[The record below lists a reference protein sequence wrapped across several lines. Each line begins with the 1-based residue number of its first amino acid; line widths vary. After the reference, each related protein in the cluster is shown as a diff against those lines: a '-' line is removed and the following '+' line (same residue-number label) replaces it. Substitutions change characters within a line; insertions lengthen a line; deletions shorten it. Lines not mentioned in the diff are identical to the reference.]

1 MAKQESRGAKINPI
15 RQQALEFAKKADK
28 SLGSNS
34 EVVDKLGSGTPVDNH
49 VLQKTY
55 NQKDASYFEPYEEY
69 IDRNTLHSGQYTT
82 AQLDKMLEERK
93 HEEKMFVTT
102 VSIVSII
109 VILVL
114 WRLISLIR
122 KDSPISNQSTEDE
135 NITRIELN
143 RDIEEEDSTSS
154 DVNSLIEKI
163 EKLQKLKESGA
174 ITDLEFEQMK
184 KKAISNNK

>member
-1 MAKQESRGAKINPI
+1 MAKLESRGAKINPI
-15 RQQALEFAKKADK
+15 RQQALEFAEKAGK
-28 SLGSNS
+28 ALGSNS

-49 VLQKTY
+49 TLQKTY
-55 NQKDASYFEPYEEY
+55 NQKDVTYFEPYEEY

-82 AQLDKMLEERK
+82 AQLEKMLEERK
-93 HEEKMFVTT
+93 HEEKMFITT

-122 KDSPISNQSTEDE
+122 KDSIITNQNVEDE
-135 NITRIELN
+135 NISRIELN
-143 RDIEEEDSTSS
+143 KDLEEEDSTSS

-163 EKLQKLKESGA
+163 EKLQNLKESGA
-174 ITDLEFEQMK
+174 ITDLEFENVK
-184 KKAISNNK
+184 KRLFKE